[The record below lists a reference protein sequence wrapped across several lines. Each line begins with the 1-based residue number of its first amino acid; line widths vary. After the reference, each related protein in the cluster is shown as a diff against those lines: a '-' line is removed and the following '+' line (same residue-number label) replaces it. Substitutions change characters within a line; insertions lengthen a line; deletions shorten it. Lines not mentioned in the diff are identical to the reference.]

1 MLFLQ
6 INFSFNLNIE
16 LSTAASIIQPIEL
29 EVFDEKKIKLFIKRD
44 DLIHPFIS
52 GNKWRKLKYVLHD
65 AREKDKSMLATVGGA
80 YSNHLL
86 AVACAGA
93 TFGFKTTGFVRGEEL
108 EIKNPV
114 LKMCHLFGMRLI
126 FIARNDYRE
135 KELFYT
141 KYFGDNNEVYYV
153 PEGGSCLE
161 ALPGVAE
168 LIDELP
174 VTYDHIFTASGTGG
188 TLAGLAQGVANRKL
202 KTKVHGIAVIKGGEY
217 LNQEIQKWIGDIP
230 FHLHTN
236 YHRGGYGKTDNPL
249 IVFARNFAKN
259 TGTIIEPIY
268 TAKMLMAII
277 ALATEDYFEPNANI
291 LCLHTG
297 GVWAG
302 NGLLF

>member
-1 MLFLQ
+1 MANPEIKAVIYSIICLCENRKRNRIEKTFNSFRHVYSMLFLQ
-6 INFSFNLNIE
+6 INFISNLKIE

-29 EVFDEKKIKLFIKRD
+29 ELFEEKQIKLFIKRD

-52 GNKWRKLKYVLHD
+52 GNKWRKLKYVLYD
-65 AREKDKSMLATVGGA
+65 ARLKGKQMLATFGGS

-141 KYFGDNNEVYYV
+141 KYFGDNNDIYYV

-188 TLAGLAQGVANRKL
+188 TLAGLAQGVANGKL
-202 KTKVHGIAVIKGGEY
+202 NESTRYRCNKRWRISQSGNTKMD
-217 LNQEIQKWIGDIP
+217 W
-230 FHLHTN
+230 
-236 YHRGGYGKTDNPL
+236 
-249 IVFARNFAKN
+249 
-259 TGTIIEPIY
+259 
-268 TAKMLMAII
+268 
-277 ALATEDYFEPNANI
+277 
-291 LCLHTG
+291 
-297 GVWAG
+297 
-302 NGLLF
+302 